1 MIRILTCDNCHR
13 TSAATDKV
21 EQIDFPRQGTWLN
34 WYCMY
39 CRQLREWLIPQ
50 GMSIEDASRQS
61 RQNSTACNRSLSR
74 VDVYKKVQDAKPE
87 MQKWIF
93 FGELVWW
100 WREEAVIAQTQAAVA
115 SGLSDRHWRRM
126 EAGDSKLRDSN
137 IERVVRAVQ
146 GSMEQAYLLLKPGE
160 RWSLKFEQRLA
171 KAEKQIKSPFFQKLH
186 KDEELSPEVA
196 HELDIA
202 LRELGR
208 VLTVEAVEERF
219 LFYAHLI
226 HQTYWNR
233 LLGGPMIVDDHK
245 AELIPLIKKLIS
257 ALKKTEKPANQYKI
271 VNLIKL
277 EVEYFMSKPL
287 LLDLLT
293 HFIFESFTSVLRRE
307 EVWGKLSKDFGP
319 FSPQEKL
326 ILALF
331 DLIKPIRQGHLLETC
346 KQLRLNAKKAALKSK
361 IDI

>member
-1 MIRILTCDNCHR
+1 MICILTCDNCHR
-13 TSAATDKV
+13 TSAATGKV
-21 EQIDFPRQGTWLN
+21 EQTDFPRQGTWLN
-34 WYCMY
+34 WYSMY

-50 GMSIEDASRQS
+50 GMSIDDASRQS
-61 RQNSTACNRSLSR
+61 RRNSTAFNRSLSR
-74 VDVYKKVQDAKPE
+74 VDIYKKVQDVKPE
-87 MQKWIF
+87 MQKWIL
-93 FGELVWW
+93 FGELIWW
-100 WREEAVIAQTQAAVA
+100 WREEAGIAQTQAAVTA
-115 SGLSDRHWRRM
+115 GLTDRHWRRM
-126 EAGDSKLRDSN
+126 EAGDSKVRESN

-160 RWSLKFEQRLA
+160 RWGLKFEQRLA

-186 KDEELSPEVA
+186 KEDELSPEVA

-202 LRELGR
+202 LRNLGR
-208 VLTVEAVEERF
+208 VLAVEAIEENF
-219 LFYAHLI
+219 LFYAHLV

-257 ALKKTEKPANQYKI
+257 VLKKTEKLANRYKI
-271 VNLIKL
+271 VNLMKL

-287 LLDLLT
+287 VLDLLT
-293 HFIFESFTSVLRRE
+293 HFIRESFTSVVRRE
-307 EVWGKLSKDFGP
+307 GAWDELGKDFGP

-331 DLIKPIRQGHLLETC
+331 DLINPSRQGHMLETC
-346 KQLRLNAKKAALKSK
+346 KQLRLNSKKTALKRK
-361 IDI
+361 IDN